1 LKLHYRQAASPA
13 RARFALDS
21 PASGNRRAIVDGAE
35 ALPWNID
42 LAASRITAAL
52 N

>member
-1 LKLHYRQAASPA
+1 LKLHYRQAAGPA
-13 RARFALDS
+13 RALDS
-21 PASGNRRAIVDGAE
+21 PASGNRCAIVDGAE
-35 ALPWNID
+35 PQPWNID